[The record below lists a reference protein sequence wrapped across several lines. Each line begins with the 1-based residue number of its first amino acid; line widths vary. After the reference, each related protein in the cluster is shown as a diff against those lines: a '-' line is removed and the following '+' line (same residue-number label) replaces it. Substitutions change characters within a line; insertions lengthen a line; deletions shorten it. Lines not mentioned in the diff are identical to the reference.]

1 MRDEAYALPDNAFIN
16 SGTQRRFAV
25 SLTYLDTDRSPF
37 LRSNTR
43 QGGQPSCPPPA
54 NPATSNYLLL
64 NGLLLNG
71 EPLFIAFRS

>member
-54 NPATSNYLLL
+54 NQGPDFHEL
-64 NGLLLNG
+64 G
-71 EPLFIAFRS
+71 EDLWPFIAFKS